1 MGKHKNATQISIFI
15 EFMQRYPDIAKGFTK
30 RDKPSLDA
38 LWEVLIES
46 LNSAGPPQKDANGWK
61 KVKVFSTKNW
71 ALKLQFLIYF
81 QTWTE
86 WKSDVKKKLAHNNSE
101 SRATGGGPFSKQ
113 QLSQAEE
120 AIVRICAMTK
130 SVVGVP
136 GNDPGPPNKSDD
148 ETPSTSSKRQASPVA
163 STPKRQRTESTGVR
177 LKKFLDE
184 DNERKLEITERLD
197 KLVKVEKE
205 NASSLRRIYRA
216 IEKGNDAT
224 ANAVSELKN
233 EYVRINSKVL
243 RALQEKNEIKKQQ
256 LDLDLQK
263 FDFEKNKK

>member
-61 KVKVFSTKNW
+61 K
-71 ALKLQFLIYF
+71 
-81 QTWTE
+81 TWTE